1 MCQIVPTKKSPTD
14 IATDRASAVHFSY
27 TYIPIRLI
35 NIPKHSHMTATYKM
49 LFIFSPFIVKLNIIS
64 VYKVVLAVSSGRIK
78 KNEKAILILPPRN
91 FVS

>member
-1 MCQIVPTKKSPTD
+1 
-14 IATDRASAVHFSY
+14 
-27 TYIPIRLI
+27 
-35 NIPKHSHMTATYKM
+35 MTATYKM

-64 VYKVVLAVSSGRIK
+64 AYRVALAVSSGRIK